1 MIVTSIGIEFAF
13 VPLLT
18 TFTPAF
24 NICIMLIARNL
35 VFFVLI
41 LSLPVAAQ
49 KLKKA
54 DQIIIS
60 SLTSHVNYLA
70 DDKLEGRRVGTA
82 GEKIAREY
90 IKTQFEKIGL
100 EPMGDNRTY
109 FQGFDVYDGKFYN
122 AHSYLIINGEQIS
135 HDDYFPLPSSPQIS
149 LESRPS
155 MALKEA
161 GVPWFLDIKED
172 LEAEKENPHFSLH
185 QYLESKATGASKKGA
200 TALFIFNSNSR
211 ADQQKFDPKQ
221 KADSISIPVVYV
233 SNKIAAKY
241 FNDETAELALK
252 LKVQFTENKRTGY
265 NVIGFINNGA
275 VATVIVG
282 AHYDHLGYGED
293 GGSLMRT
300 GEKLIHNGAD
310 DNASGTAAL
319 IELSRLL
326 KKSKL
331 KNNNY
336 LFIAF
341 SGEELGLF
349 GSKHFTDHPTV
360 DLSTANYMINMDMV
374 GRLNDSKTVTI
385 GGYGTSPLWAQI
397 FHNAGSNPNIISRY
411 DSSGTGPSDHTS
423 FYRKNIPVLFFFTGV
438 HSDYHKPS
446 DDVDKLNIT
455 GEYRIVQ
462 YIYKLIE
469 SANKSGKLAFTKT
482 RDQQSA
488 TAARFTV
495 TLGIMPDYTFNGNG
509 VKVDG
514 VSEGRPAEKAGLKVG
529 DVVVQLGD
537 YPVTS
542 IENYMNALNKF
553 KKGDK
558 TMVKIKRADSTVDA
572 EVTF

>member
-1 MIVTSIGIEFAF
+1 MIVTSVGIDFAF
-13 VPLLT
+13 VPLLI
-18 TFTPAF
+18 TFIPAF

-35 VFFVLI
+35 VSFFLI
-41 LSLPVAAQ
+41 VSLPVAAQ

-54 DQIIIS
+54 DHIIIN
-60 SLTSHVNYLA
+60 SLTSHVSYLA

-82 GEKIAREY
+82 GEQLAREY
-90 IKTQFEKIGL
+90 IKAQFEKTGL
-100 EPMGDNRTY
+100 EPMGNNKTY
-109 FQGFDVYDGKFYN
+109 FQAFDVYDGKSYN
-122 AHSYLIINGEQIS
+122 THSYLMINGEQIS
-135 HDDYFPLPSSPQIS
+135 PDDYFPLPTSPQVSI
-149 LESRPS
+149 ESRPS
-155 MALKEA
+155 MALKES

-172 LEAEKENPHFSLH
+172 LETEKENPHFNLH
-185 QYLESKATGASKKGA
+185 QYLETKAAGASKKGA
-200 TALFIFNSNSR
+200 TALFIFNSNSH
-211 ADQQKFDPKQ
+211 ANQQKFDPKQ
-221 KADSISIPVVYV
+221 KSDSISIPVIYI
-233 SNKIAAKY
+233 SNRIATKY
-241 FNDETAELALK
+241 FNDETAEIAVK
-252 LKVQFTENKRTGY
+252 LKVQFSENKRIGN
-265 NVIGFINNGA
+265 NVIGFINNSA
-275 VATVIVG
+275 ASTVIIG

-319 IELSRLL
+319 IELSRML
-326 KKSKL
+326 KRSKL

-349 GSKHFTDHPTV
+349 GSKYFTDHPTV

-397 FHNAGSNPNIISRY
+397 FNNAGTNPNIVNRY

-423 FYRKNIPVLFFFTGV
+423 FYRKDIPVLFFFTGV

-462 YIYKLIE
+462 YIYKIVE
-469 SANKSGKLAFTKT
+469 SANRSGKMVFTKT
-482 RDQQSA
+482 REQQSA

-514 VSEGRPAEKAGLKVG
+514 VSEGRPAEKAGLKAG
-529 DVVVQLGD
+529 DIVVQLGD

-558 TMVKIKRADSTVDA
+558 TTVKVKRAESTVAA

>member
-1 MIVTSIGIEFAF
+1 
-13 VPLLT
+13 
-18 TFTPAF
+18 
-24 NICIMLIARNL
+24 MLIARNL
-35 VFFVLI
+35 VFFFLI
-41 LSLPVAAQ
+41 VSIPVAAQ

-54 DQIIIS
+54 DQIIIN
-60 SLTSHVNYLA
+60 SLTSHMNYLA

-82 GEKIAREY
+82 GEQLAREY
-90 IKTQFEKIGL
+90 IKSQFEKAGL
-100 EPMGDNRTY
+100 EPMGENKTY
-109 FQGFDVYDGKFYN
+109 FQGFEVYDGKFYN

-135 HDDYFPLPSSPQIS
+135 PDDYFPLPSSPQVSI
-149 LESRPS
+149 ESRPS

-172 LEAEKENPHFSLH
+172 LEAEKENPHFSLR
-185 QYLESKATGASKKGA
+185 QYLESKAAGASKKGA
-200 TALFIFNSNSR
+200 TALFIFNSNSL
-211 ADQQKFDPKQ
+211 ADQQKFDPKE
-221 KADSISIPVVYV
+221 KADSILIPVVYV
-233 SNKIAAKY
+233 SNRIATKY
-241 FNDETAELALK
+241 FSDETAELVVK
-252 LKVQFTENKRTGY
+252 LQVQFTENKRTGY
-265 NVIGFINNGA
+265 NVIGFVNNSA
-275 VATVIVG
+275 ASTVILG

-319 IELSRLL
+319 IELSRML

-349 GSKHFTDHPTV
+349 GSKYFTDHPTV

-374 GRLNDSKTVTI
+374 GRLNENKTVTI

-397 FHNAGSNPNIISRY
+397 FRNAGSNPDIVSRY

-455 GEYRIVQ
+455 GEYRIIQ
-462 YIYKLIE
+462 YIFKIVE
-469 SANKSGKLAFTKT
+469 AANRSGKIAFAKT
-482 RDQQSA
+482 REQQS
-488 TAARFTV
+488 TAVRFTV

-553 KKGDK
+553 RKGEK
-558 TMVKIKRADSTVDA
+558 TTVRVKRADSTIDA